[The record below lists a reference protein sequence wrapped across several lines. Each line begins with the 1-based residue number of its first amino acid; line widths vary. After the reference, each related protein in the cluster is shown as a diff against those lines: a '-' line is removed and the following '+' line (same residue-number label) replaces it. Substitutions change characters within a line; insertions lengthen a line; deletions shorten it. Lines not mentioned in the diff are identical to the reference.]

1 MDYIQ
6 RARDVID
13 IERAALQQVRD
24 ALDGGFT
31 AAVDL
36 ILACLAKGGKVV
48 VTGVGKSLHIA
59 EKIAATLASTGTTSV
74 VLNPMQA
81 MHGDLGVVSAGDVL
95 LALSYSGESDEL
107 LALVPAVKRL
117 QLHIVAMTGSPKSTL
132 AGCSDVVI
140 PVHVEREA
148 CPFNLAPTAS
158 TTATLAVGDALAMV
172 LLEARGFRQ
181 QDYAHLHPAGA
192 IGRALLIRV
201 ADIMRTGPRLATVP
215 ESATVRDAVLAMTQ
229 ARSGS
234 TGIVD
239 AAGRLLGIFTD
250 GDLRRHLT
258 SDAHILARRVADV
271 MTRSP
276 LTVRADQ
283 LAVEVLHIFESHNI
297 DDLLVVDPDQRL
309 LGAVDI
315 QDLPKV
321 KIM

>member
-36 ILACLAKGGKVV
+36 ILDCLAKGGKVV

-215 ESATVRDAVLAMTQ
+215 EAASVRDAVLAMTQ

-258 SDAHILARRVADV
+258 SDAQILARRVADV